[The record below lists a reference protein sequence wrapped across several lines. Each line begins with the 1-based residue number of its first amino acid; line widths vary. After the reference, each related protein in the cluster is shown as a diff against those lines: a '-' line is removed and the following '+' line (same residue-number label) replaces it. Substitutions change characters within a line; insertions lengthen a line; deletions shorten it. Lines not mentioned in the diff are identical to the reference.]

1 MSQTGRKLSI
11 KILRWIV
18 TIGLLIYVVYKTELF
33 DADKRKQIILFI
45 WSADILLLTLSI
57 LFTVVINLI
66 SAFKWYMLVKARNIP
81 LGFIKSYFYYM
92 AAKFFNLVLPTSV
105 GGDLIRIHELGKQ
118 YNCYADAA
126 ASVFVERFTGMI
138 TLVIIAV
145 ITLFLNLSIFN
156 APHIIFSII
165 VLSLVLFI
173 IGLLVINKRPLQ
185 FIKKKIG
192 NKFGLLSSVFL
203 KIESFQNVISY
214 YSNNY
219 KIIWIA
225 FINSLVFYMAAVINV
240 WVSALPFDP
249 RIDFTGILIA
259 VPMVMIIMNIPIS
272 IGGIGLMEFAYTFT
286 FELVGYSPVLAIS
299 VALLMRLKTF
309 VDAGIG
315 GIIYMFISQDRSIA
329 KQVKLKSK

>member
-1 MSQTGRKLSI
+1 
-11 KILRWIV
+11 
-18 TIGLLIYVVYKTELF
+18 
-33 DADKRKQIILFI
+33 
-45 WSADILLLTLSI
+45 
-57 LFTVVINLI
+57 
-66 SAFKWYMLVKARNIP
+66 
-81 LGFIKSYFYYM
+81 M

-240 WVSALPFDP
+240 WISALPFDP